1 MSADSPPRLALTLLD
16 DGKAVARHVA
26 RELLSHALAPKPSCL
41 GLATGAT
48 MLPVYAALVE
58 AARQLPEGQSRHLR
72 RHWLS
77 YNLDEYVGLGRT
89 HPYSFAAYMHAR
101 LTEPLGLDPAAL
113 RLPDGLVPDP
123 LAEAGRYAAEIRA
136 AGGIGLQLLG
146 LGVNGHVGFN
156 EPPCD
161 ATSIC
166 RPVRLCAAT
175 RRHNAAAFA
184 GDPAAVPEWAI
195 TLGLAEIL
203 AARRILVVVTGAAK
217 ADVLGR
223 LLRRRPSPELPASWL
238 QGHPAVEVVADRAAL
253 SREAGV
259 A

>member
-1 MSADSPPRLALTLLD
+1 MTAAIPPRLALTALED
-16 DGKAVARHVA
+16 RGAVARHVA
-26 RELLSHALAPKPSCL
+26 DELLRHGLAPQQGCL

-58 AARQLPEGQSRHLR
+58 AAGRLPDGQSRHLR

-77 YNLDEYVGLGRT
+77 YNLDEYVGLGRR
-89 HPYSFAAYMHAR
+89 HPGSFAAFMQGR
-101 LTEPLGLDPAAL
+101 LTEPLGLDPASV
-113 RLPDGLVPDP
+113 RLPDGLAPDP
-123 LAEAGRYAAEIRA
+123 MAEAERYAARIRA

-156 EPPCD
+156 EPPC
-161 ATSIC
+161 APTSRC
-166 RPVRLCAAT
+166 RPVRLSAAT

-184 GDPAAVPEWAI
+184 GDPAAVPERAI

-203 AARRILVVVTGAAK
+203 AARRILLVVTGAAK

-223 LLRRRPSPELPASWL
+223 LLRQRPSPDLPASWL
-238 QGHPAVEVVADRAAL
+238 QEHPAVEVVADRPAL
-253 SREAGV
+253 SRVAGI